1 MKPTRKFYI
10 RVRAD
15 YVGYYEIEAKDLN
28 EAEIKAMMEL
38 DHDMNDKVSPSVDC
52 EEYDPR
58 DTLPYNI
65 NDEDWDLA
73 EKWTAEDMQEN
84 PDKYQSIQSDNQD
97 YFSQEEEA

>member
-1 MKPTRKFYI
+1 MKATRKFYI

-28 EAEIKAMMEL
+28 EAEIKAMVQL
-38 DHDMNDKVSPSVDC
+38 DHDMNDRVYPNVDC
-52 EEYDPR
+52 DEYDPR
-58 DTLPYNI
+58 DILPYNV

-73 EKWTAEDMQEN
+73 EKWTNEDMQEN

-97 YFSQEEEA
+97 YFLQEEEK

>member
-1 MKPTRKFYI
+1 MKATRKFYI

-28 EAEIKAMMEL
+28 EAEIKAMVQL
-38 DHDMNDKVSPSVDC
+38 DHDMNDRVYPNVDC
-52 EEYDPR
+52 DEYDPTEFM
-58 DTLPYNI
+58 D
-65 NDEDWDLA
+65 
-73 EKWTAEDMQEN
+73 N